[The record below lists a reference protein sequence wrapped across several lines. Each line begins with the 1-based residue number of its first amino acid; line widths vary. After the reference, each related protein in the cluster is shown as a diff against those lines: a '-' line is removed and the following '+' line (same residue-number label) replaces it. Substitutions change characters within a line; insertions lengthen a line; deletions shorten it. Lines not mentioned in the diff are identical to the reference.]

1 MLEYLNDID
10 TDALLAVNGLHD
22 MFQDAFWWM
31 VSAKWSSALLLLA
44 LVWILLHQN
53 RRHALLMLVM
63 LAFTVLVA
71 DQVSSG
77 LIKHLVERLRPTH
90 DPSLDNMVHVIN
102 GYRGGMYGFV
112 SSHAA
117 NFFAVAT
124 LLSFVM
130 RHRLVTCALFT
141 WALLQ
146 CYSRVYLGVHYPGD
160 IMGGIVVGVLA
171 GWLLW
176 CLMRWIQH
184 RWRLPQGHYTRPDAT
199 IAATASMD
207 RPFALILGGSEK
219 NADFTELSNI
229 LVKERPNLRRIAL
242 IGATAERMLE
252 SLSQAGLDTAG
263 ENGSSIQAAI
273 FPTLE
278 EAFQDSLSI
287 GKGGIVIMSPACASF
302 GLFKNYK
309 ERGKAFDR
317 LVENY
322 G

>member
-112 SSHAA
+112 SNHAA
-117 NFFAVAT
+117 NFFAVTT

-130 RHRLVTCALFT
+130 RHRLVTCSLFT

-199 IAATASMD
+199 IMASSV
-207 RPFALILGGSEK
+207 AITILGLLT
-219 NADFTELSNI
+219 AA
-229 LVKERPNLRRIAL
+229 LV
-242 IGATAERMLE
+242 
-252 SLSQAGLDTAG
+252 Q
-263 ENGSSIQAAI
+263 
-273 FPTLE
+273 TL
-278 EAFQDSLSI
+278 
-287 GKGGIVIMSPACASF
+287 
-302 GLFKNYK
+302 
-309 ERGKAFDR
+309 
-317 LVENY
+317 
-322 G
+322 

>member
-1 MLEYLNDID
+1 MLEYLNGID

-130 RHRLVTCALFT
+130 RHRLVTCSLFT

-199 IAATASMD
+199 ILASSVAITILGLLTA
-207 RPFALILGGSEK
+207 ALIQT
-219 NADFTELSNI
+219 F
-229 LVKERPNLRRIAL
+229 
-242 IGATAERMLE
+242 
-252 SLSQAGLDTAG
+252 
-263 ENGSSIQAAI
+263 
-273 FPTLE
+273 
-278 EAFQDSLSI
+278 
-287 GKGGIVIMSPACASF
+287 
-302 GLFKNYK
+302 
-309 ERGKAFDR
+309 
-317 LVENY
+317 
-322 G
+322 